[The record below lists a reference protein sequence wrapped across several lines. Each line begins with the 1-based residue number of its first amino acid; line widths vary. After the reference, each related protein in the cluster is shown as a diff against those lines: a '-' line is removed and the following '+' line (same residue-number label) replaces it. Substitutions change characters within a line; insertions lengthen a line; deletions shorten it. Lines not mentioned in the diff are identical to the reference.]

1 MGKRGSTHESSQ
13 KNKPLTSAFDITPR
27 GSSFALTLDDD
38 PTKYESGKL
47 RKGKEVFA
55 YESMADRFEGKAG
68 NIRSLFIAL

>member
-1 MGKRGSTHESSQ
+1 MGRHTKAPKKT
-13 KNKPLTSAFDITPR
+13 KPLTSTFDITPR

-47 RKGKEVFA
+47 RKGKEVSA

>member
-1 MGKRGSTHESSQ
+1 MGRRTKAPK
-13 KNKPLTSAFDITPR
+13 KNKPLTSAFDITPC
-27 GSSFALTLDDD
+27 GSRYALTLDGD

-55 YESMADRFEGKAG
+55 YESMADRFDGKAG